1 MKSRNHIMSYLFAP
15 RVVEH
20 CGLKRLIT
28 PLLLAVVLTFAPWP
42 VLAQDTLFDEMQQL
56 QGKTRVDRN
65 LFVSNVMQLTD
76 AEAKNFWP
84 VYETYLEGLEQIN
97 RNFSEIIQS
106 YAFALRSNSLTQ
118 DVAKQLTDKFLV
130 TQEGEIKLRKS
141 YAANL
146 AKVVPGKTVAR
157 ALQLENKIRA
167 VAWYGLSSQIPL
179 VRQ

>member
-1 MKSRNHIMSYLFAP
+1 M
-15 RVVEH
+15 VERDD
-20 CGLKRLIT
+20 LKRLIT
-28 PLLLAVVLTFAPWP
+28 PLLLAAAFAFASWP
-42 VLAQDTLFDEMQQL
+42 ALAQDMLSDEMQKL
-56 QGKTRVDRN
+56 QGMTRVDRN

-106 YAFALRSNSLTQ
+106 YVFALRSNSLTE

-130 TQEGEIKLRKS
+130 AQEGEIKLRKS

-167 VAWYGLSSQIPL
+167 VAWYGLASQIPL